1 MYTPL
6 PTPHYVV
13 LDTCVLISNTV
24 RKLLMRLAQH
34 QCIAPVWGE
43 YIGEEWR
50 RNIPKIWDVSE
61 DFAERE
67 WNFMQQQFPEANM
80 GVVHAYEKHLRYS
93 DKKDHHVIACGL
105 CMQQKAPQHMISII
119 TWNLRDFARREIREL
134 GLFLYSPDQL
144 LSMLWPEHKAL
155 MMNLFEL
162 FAIDAM
168 EVAKPVLSVPEFLKR
183 ERLFAL
189 KKLYELELEQ
199 QARLN

>member
-1 MYTPL
+1 MYKHF

-24 RKLLMRLAQH
+24 RKLLIRMAQH

-67 WNFMQQQFPEANM
+67 WNFMQQQFPAANM
-80 GVVHAYEKHLRYS
+80 GVVHEFEEKLRYS
-93 DKKDHHVIACGL
+93 DEKDHHVIACGL
-105 CMQQKAPQHMISII
+105 SMQQKAPELAISII
-119 TWNLRDFARREIREL
+119 TWNLKDFARREIRDL
-134 GLFLYSPDQL
+134 GLYLYSPDQL
-144 LSMLWPEHKAL
+144 LSMLWTDHKEL
-155 MMNLFEL
+155 MLDLFEF

-168 EVAKPVLSVPEFLKR
+168 EVGRPVLTVPEFLKR

-189 KKLYELELEQ
+189 KKLYDAELEEQ
-199 QARLN
+199 AALS